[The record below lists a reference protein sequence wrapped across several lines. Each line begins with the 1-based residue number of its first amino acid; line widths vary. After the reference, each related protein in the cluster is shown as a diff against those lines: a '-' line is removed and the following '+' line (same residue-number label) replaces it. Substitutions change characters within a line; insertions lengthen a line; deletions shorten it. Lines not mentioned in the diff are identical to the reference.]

1 MADFEHRHPQ
11 NDAFLGDS
19 GQHTLAPASSID
31 FEAFDDYCVAC
42 DVGSAN
48 ILDDVSGQTAAPV
61 EPDLI
66 AKMDRSFAG
75 RDTVVDSD
83 DSTVPDRAG
92 QSKRPNPRKQKR
104 PEVEDS
110 LSLSDGQS
118 NQVLPGLEDA
128 QHQSSH
134 STHAKEDAR
143 SQGPFTKTEISI
155 LEDFRDKYCERHKVS
170 TWQFNDLVQVRVLFY
185 QL

>member
-1 MADFEHRHPQ
+1 MADFEHRYPQ